1 MGVVSKYTHDLKYPL
16 IIRMLF
22 QRSDSGDGE
31 KGLCAQSRP
40 TLCAPMNCSP
50 SDSSVHGISQARIL
64 EQVAVSFSRGSSRP
78 RGQTCISY
86 VSCISRQGLY
96 H

>member
-22 QRSDSGDGE
+22 QRSDNGDGE

-50 SDSSVHGISQARIL
+50 PDSSVHGISQARIL
-64 EQVAVSFSRGSSRP
+64 EQVATSFSRGSSHP
-78 RGQTCISY
+78 RGQTRTGMD
-86 VSCISRQGLY
+86 VRVGL
-96 H
+96 